1 MYMPVALLIVMLLI
15 LGSQIPAHNHI
26 VFRR

>member
-1 MYMPVALLIVMLLI
+1 MFLALLIVTLLI
-15 LGSQIPAHNHI
+15 LGSQIPVHNHI